1 MPSYHSLLGIIGF
14 GSLAIAASY
23 AVLALV
29 AVLVWQSRIVTKHS
43 LPLPPVTILKPL
55 CGAEPGLYHNLRS
68 FCQQD
73 YPEFQI
79 VFGVRDLADPALLV
93 VERLA
98 AEFPCISIDI
108 VVNPEQ
114 HGSNRK
120 VSSLIN
126 MLARAR
132 YDVLAMADSDVFAE
146 PDYLATVTAPLTD
159 RNVGLVTCIYRDAP
173 TQRIWSRLGAMY
185 INEWYMPSVL
195 VAWLFGHRAYAS
207 GQTLCLRRDTLALI
221 GGLAATAN
229 HLADDYQLG
238 ELVRGCGL
246 RIVLSPYVLKAE
258 HHEPNVDSLVRHELR
273 WMRTIRMLRPRSFCF
288 IFLTFS
294 LPLAI
299 VGIAL
304 SAADRPVSTAA
315 WGLFVATLLARLA
328 LHLVHRLGGDRA
340 VLSDFWLLPA
350 RDLLLTWVWSQSFF
364 ASRITWS
371 GGEFDVAADG
381 TMRTPS

>member
-1 MPSYHSLLGIIGF
+1 MPSNHPLLGIIGF
-14 GSLAIAASY
+14 ASLAIAASY

-29 AVLVWQSRIVTKHS
+29 AVLVWNLRRVTKHS

-55 CGAEPGLYHNLRS
+55 CGADPGLYHNLRS

-73 YPEFQI
+73 YPEIQI
-79 VFGVRDLADPALLV
+79 IFGVRDLADPALLV
-93 VERLA
+93 VERLVV
-98 AEFPCISIDI
+98 EFPSIAID
-108 VVNPEQ
+108 VEVNQQQ

-120 VSSLIN
+120 VSNLIN

-132 YDVLAMADSDVFAE
+132 HDVLVMADSDTAVK
-146 PDYLATVTAPLTD
+146 PDYLATVTAPLMD
-159 RNVGLVTCIYRDAP
+159 RDVGLVTCIYRDMP
-173 TQRIWSRLGAMY
+173 TRRIWSRLGAMY

-207 GQTLCLRRDTLALI
+207 GQTLCLRRDTLVLI

-258 HHEPNVDSLVRHELR
+258 HHEPNAGSLVRHELR
-273 WMRTIRMLRPRSFCF
+273 WMRTIRALRPRSFCF

-294 LPLAI
+294 LPLAM
-299 VGIAL
+299 VGLVL
-304 SAADRPVSTAA
+304 SAGGRAVSTAV
-315 WGLFVATLLARLA
+315 WGLFLATLIARLA
-328 LHLVHRLGGDRA
+328 LHFVHRLRGDRP
-340 VLSDFWLLPA
+340 VLSDLWLLPA
-350 RDLLLTWVWSQSFF
+350 RDLLISWVWSRSFVT
-364 ASRITWS
+364 SRITWS
-371 GGEFDVAADG
+371 EGKFDVAADG
-381 TMRTPS
+381 TMRTPI

>member
-29 AVLVWQSRIVTKHS
+29 AVLVWQSRRVTKHS

-98 AEFPCISIDI
+98 AEFPCMSIDI

-132 YDVLAMADSDVFAE
+132 YDVLAMADSDVFVE
-146 PDYLATVTAPLTD
+146 PDYLATVTAPLMD

-229 HLADDYQLG
+229 HLAEDYQLG

-328 LHLVHRLGGDRA
+328 LHFVHRLAGDRA
-340 VLSDFWLLPA
+340 VLSDLWLLPA
-350 RDLLLTWVWSQSFF
+350 RDLLLSWVWSQSFF